1 MRKEV
6 DIMVIQINFTEQE
19 YSLIQEF
26 ANIYNQSVSE
36 FIRNTIL
43 ERAKEEINSQID
55 LKSIFQR

>member
-1 MRKEV
+1 
-6 DIMVIQINFTEQE
+6 MVIQINFTEQE

-55 LKSIFQR
+55 LKSR